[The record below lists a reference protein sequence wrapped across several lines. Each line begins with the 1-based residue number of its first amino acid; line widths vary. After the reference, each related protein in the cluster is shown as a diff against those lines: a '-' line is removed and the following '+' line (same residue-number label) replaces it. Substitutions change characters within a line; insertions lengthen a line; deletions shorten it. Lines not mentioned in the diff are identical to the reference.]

1 MRQQDGNETWAE
13 HRRRG
18 ERADVH
24 EVTFKDEQW
33 EDDPSDLLTSTF
45 TPSAWQ
51 PQPALC
57 LLGFLMCVS
66 SL

>member
-24 EVTFKDEQW
+24 EVTYKDVRW

-45 TPSAWQ
+45 TPLA
-51 PQPALC
+51 
-57 LLGFLMCVS
+57 
-66 SL
+66 